1 MPEDVDE
8 FLSEPTSLNDGL
20 EEVRGE
26 TIILRPF
33 QVEAYESWVR
43 NGYRGTVIAPT
54 GTGKTIIAG
63 YAIKQLNMPT
73 LIVCPTERILK
84 MWIDRLRE
92 KFKLSATAFYGGSKR
107 LGRITVTI
115 YNTVSMNHPEL

>member
-26 TIILRPF
+26 TIVLRPF

-43 NGYRGTVIAPT
+43 NNCRSTIIAPT

-63 YAIKQLNMPT
+63 GCGN
-73 LIVCPTERILK
+73 
-84 MWIDRLRE
+84 
-92 KFKLSATAFYGGSKR
+92 LSSPSQ
-107 LGRITVTI
+107 V
-115 YNTVSMNHPEL
+115 VVVQDE